1 MNVRC
6 PKCGDVNVGDAAF
19 CGACG
24 APLAKIG
31 GTGMSAGKVVLMFVA
46 AVLVVGLLVGGC
58 GYGGYRRTISMD
70 ESVKNAWADVEV
82 VLKRRFDLIPNIVE
96 TVKGYAKQEKD
107 LLQGIA
113 NARANY
119 TGAASVADKAKASS
133 QLDGFLSRLLVI
145 QERYPELK
153 SNQNFRDLQVTLEGT
168 ENRIGEMRKRY
179 NDSARSLNEYIRAF
193 PGSMYAGWSGIKPA
207 EYFQAGAEAK
217 EAPKVKF

>member
-1 MNVRC
+1 M
-6 PKCGDVNVGDAAF
+6 F
-19 CGACG
+19 
-24 APLAKIG
+24 
-31 GTGMSAGKVVLMFVA
+31 FVA
-46 AVLVVGLLVGGC
+46 LFVGAILVGGC
-58 GYGGYRRTISMD
+58 GYSGYRRTISMD
-70 ESVKNAWADVEV
+70 EGVKSAWADVEV

-119 TGAASVADKAKASS
+119 TGAASVAEKAKASS
-133 QLDGFLSRLLVI
+133 QLEGFLSRLLVI

-179 NDSARSLNEYIRAF
+179 NDAAKSLNEYIRAL
-193 PGSMYAGWSGIKPA
+193 PGSMYAGWFSVKPA
-207 EYFQAGAEAK
+207 EYFQAGEEAK